1 MENEGAFWSSSF
13 MLSKFHLKRLKH
25 FPIRHKKKKKR
36 KKNSHLTKHHQYQNS
51 VIWVS
56 RIVFRMRTLPVVL
69 WKYVMEIQIHSY
81 SIRQIVSVGN
91 GYLHHSKNAGNAR
104 KAGTFHGNL
113 KTHPESQHI
122 RNNECLRFHW
132 FVCSGISIHYLS
144 IF

>member
-1 MENEGAFWSSSF
+1 
-13 MLSKFHLKRLKH
+13 
-25 FPIRHKKKKKR
+25 
-36 KKNSHLTKHHQYQNS
+36 
-51 VIWVS
+51 
-56 RIVFRMRTLPVVL
+56 MRTLPVVL

-144 IF
+144 IFQRNIILKFTSRTLFCGYLKSLTHSYTAKLLHAETNFYFLSYGKKILLLCHIEYF